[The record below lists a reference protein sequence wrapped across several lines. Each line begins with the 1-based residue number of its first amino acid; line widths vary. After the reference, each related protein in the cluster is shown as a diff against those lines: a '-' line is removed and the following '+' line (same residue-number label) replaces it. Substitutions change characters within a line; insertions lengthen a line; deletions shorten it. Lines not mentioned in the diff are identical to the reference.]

1 MAKEDYYTSTV
12 DGAAGWARC
21 YAEPDYNDRPSP
33 WELNDWPDEDEE
45 ATDYDDYDDDRPSP
59 WDLNEWPDEDEEATD
74 YDDYDRCNCSDPGCP
89 CGGVKRGG
97 V

>member
-21 YAEPDYNDRPSP
+21 HAEPDY
-33 WELNDWPDEDEE
+33 
-45 ATDYDDYDDDRPSP
+45 DDRPSP

>member
-21 YAEPDYNDRPSP
+21 HAEPDYDDRPSP
-33 WELNDWPDEDEE
+33 WDLNDWPDEDEE
-45 ATDYDDYDDDRPSP
+45 
-59 WDLNEWPDEDEEATD
+59 NEEEEPGFHDEDE
-74 YDDYDRCNCSDPGCP
+74 CNCSDPGCP
-89 CGGVKRGG
+89 CGGTKRGG